1 MSRTD
6 VVLAY
11 PWIDDEGV
19 EHAVDETVTIDPAR
33 ARSLVA
39 SGRARIAP
47 PPAPTPAL
55 HPRRRHANH
64 QEARRGQH

>member
-47 PPAPTPAL
+47 PPAPTPA
-55 HPRRRHANH
+55 PTPGVDTPTIK
-64 QEARRGQH
+64 EARRGQH